1 MKIIKEIINYL
12 ETELPITK
20 GKYKGNRGSD
30 IVYYNRE
37 EEMLTVNFIY
47 DYNGTWKLPAL
58 AKQNILDSIDKIVG
72 TKHMYQTIVMFDSG
86 LRVLIQY
93 RYNNINDRI
102 TRTSMRTLL
111 GLNK

>member
-20 GKYKGNRGSD
+20 GKYRLNSSGM
-30 IVYYNRE
+30 VYYNRE

-47 DYNGTWKLPAL
+47 DYVGNWKLPPSV
-58 AKQNILDSIDKIVG
+58 KQDILDSIDKIVG
-72 TKHMYQTIVMFDSG
+72 TKHMYQTIMMFDSG

-93 RYNNINDRI
+93 RYTDINDRV
-102 TRTSMRTLL
+102 TRPSMRALL